1 MKDKDL
7 QKDLWAKNE
16 HHEDL
21 PKILATIRASEAA
34 GNSQAAFGAESG
46 SAISKLKCHKC
57 GKWGHHQKDCRERE
71 EKSSSSKCGF
81 CGGPEQCRKK
91 KCKAY
96 NIKCNSCNL
105 FGHFKSCC
113 TDFTKSRARA
123 DRDKTVISQ
132 VESDVVE
139 GVVFGR

>member
-7 QKDLWAKNE
+7 QKDLWAKDKK
-16 HHEDL
+16 HEDL
-21 PKILATIRASEAA
+21 AKVLATIRAREAA
-34 GNSQAAFGAESG
+34 DDSQAAFGAESG
-46 SAISKLKCHKC
+46 SAALKKMKCHKC
-57 GKWGHHQKDCRERE
+57 GKWGHHQKDCRGKE

-81 CGGPEQCRKK
+81 CGGSEKCRMK

-113 TDFTKSRARA
+113 TDFTKSRART
-123 DRDKTVISQ
+123 DRDKAVIS
-132 VESDVVE
+132 
-139 GVVFGR
+139 